1 MRRHCIRGEVVP
13 GGASWQGAGTCGVG
27 VASGVRKRGVFRLFR
42 SGLADVFH
50 VFIAPAVGEFSALQ
64 GLDGVDD
71 AGVVFGQIHATAIGV
86 FQQGAAVAV
95 VGGGGPFFPELHRV
109 FAEELGDPANL
120 AFSDTDIARHSA
132 AIATAQAFE
141 SFFRHSVSIQAQTL

>member
-1 MRRHCIRGEVVP
+1 VRRHCIRGEVVP

-50 VFIAPAVGEFSALQ
+50 VFIAPAVRKFSALQ
-64 GLDGVDD
+64 GFDGVDD
-71 AGVVFGQIHATAIGV
+71 AGVVFVKVDAAAIRV

-95 VGGGGPFFPELHRV
+95 VGGGGPFLAKLQRV

-120 AFSDTDIARHSA
+120 ALCHADIAGHPA
-132 AIATAQAFE
+132 AIAAAQAFE
-141 SFFRHSVSIQAQTL
+141 LFFRQYVSIHAQTL